1 MTSRPY
7 HGPHPLARFTYH
19 FDQVRVV
26 WPSVSRYFHFQE
38 SYTLSVW
45 SLVLCTHY
53 RTGTV
58 SLLRFGKRYAYT
70 SKIFRTNFQK
80 IQKFQSFRIQ
90 NSNKIDIFNKGRSKK
105 KGFIQKA
112 TYDQGGRLLSLR
124 MSMVNFIPGRST
136 EPSQKC
142 THSLTSKERS
152 KGYVRIQK
160 CKIMGLETRFF
171 RIQCV
176 L

>member
-1 MTSRPY
+1 MVSEPLGPCAPSAFFCSFDSFTRMIGKNHQTLLELNWSQYTYYIFIVHHFLTSRPY
-7 HGPHPLARFTYH
+7 HSPHPLARFTYH

-58 SLLRFGKRYAYT
+58 FLLRFGKRYAYT
-70 SKIFRTNFQK
+70 SKIFWTNFQI
-80 IQKFQSFRIQ
+80 IQKFQIFRIQ

-105 KGFIQKA
+105 KGLYKNQR
-112 TYDQGGRLLSLR
+112 TTRGGDSCR
-124 MSMVNFIPGRST
+124 
-136 EPSQKC
+136 
-142 THSLTSKERS
+142 
-152 KGYVRIQK
+152 YV
-160 CKIMGLETRFF
+160 CLW
-171 RIQCV
+171 
-176 L
+176 